1 VTPPAAPLLLV
12 TVGTD
17 HHPFDRL
24 VRWVDG
30 WLDGET
36 GQAAGLRCLM
46 QTGTSPRPGGSGG
59 PPGGSGGPRGGPP
72 VNRPGHAAQW
82 QAYLEF
88 DALQAAMR
96 DAAAVVC
103 HGGPGTILGARHVGA
118 VPIVVPR
125 RHRLGEHVD
134 DHQLAFC
141 RRLAADGG
149 VFLAE
154 TEAELHE
161 LLDRVAA
168 EPAAF
173 RAAAEHRGTATAV
186 RAFERLVDDLVAG
199 RPAAHGGLAPEEVP
213 R

>member
-1 VTPPAAPLLLV
+1 VTPAAGPLLLV

-30 WLDGET
+30 WLGT
-36 GQAAGLRCLM
+36 AGGRAAGLRCLM
-46 QTGTSPRPGGSGG
+46 QTGTSAQPGDASGA
-59 PPGGSGGPRGGPP
+59 
-72 VNRPGHAAQW
+72 HW

-88 DALQAAMR
+88 EALQAAMR

-103 HGGPGTILGARHVGA
+103 HGGPGTILGARHMGA

-125 RHRLGEHVD
+125 QHRLGEHVD
-134 DHQLAFC
+134 DHQVAFS
-141 RRLAADGG
+141 RRLAAEGS

-154 TEAELHE
+154 TEADLHG

-173 RAAAEHRGTATAV
+173 RALLEDRGTATAV

-199 RPAAHGGLAPEEVP
+199 RPPQEVP

>member
-1 VTPPAAPLLLV
+1 VTPGGPLLLV

-30 WLDGET
+30 WLDSPG
-36 GQAAGLRCLM
+36 GRAAGLRCLM
-46 QTGTSPRPGGSGG
+46 QTGTSAAPAGASGAV
-59 PPGGSGGPRGGPP
+59 R
-72 VNRPGHAAQW
+72 W

-88 DALQAAMR
+88 EALQAAMR

-103 HGGPGTILGARHVGA
+103 HGGPGTILGARHMGA

-125 RHRLGEHVD
+125 QHRLGEHVD
-134 DHQLAFC
+134 DHQVAFS
-141 RRLAADGG
+141 RRLAAEGS

-154 TEAELHE
+154 DEAGLRR

-173 RAAAEHRGTATAV
+173 RALAEQRGTATAV

-199 RPAAHGGLAPEEVP
+199 RPTPRPAAPKGVP

>member
-1 VTPPAAPLLLV
+1 LTPAAPLLLV

-30 WLDGET
+30 WLDGER
-36 GQAAGLRCLM
+36 GQAAGLRCRM
-46 QTGTSPRPGGSGG
+46 QTGTSA
-59 PPGGSGGPRGGPP
+59 PPTGRGTE
-72 VNRPGHAAQW
+72 W
-82 QAYLEF
+82 EAYLEF
-88 DALQAAMR
+88 EALQAAMR

-141 RRLAADGG
+141 RRLAGDGD

-154 TEAELHE
+154 TEAELHA
-161 LLDRVAA
+161 LLDRVAT

-173 RAAAEHRGTATAV
+173 RAPAEHRGTAAAV

-199 RPAAHGGLAPEEVP
+199 RPAAHGELAP
-213 R
+213 RGASR

>member
-1 VTPPAAPLLLV
+1 MTPPGGPLLLV

-30 WLDGET
+30 WLDSPG
-36 GQAAGLRCLM
+36 GRAPGLRCLL
-46 QTGTSPRPGGSGG
+46 QTGTSAAPAGESGAV
-59 PPGGSGGPRGGPP
+59 R
-72 VNRPGHAAQW
+72 W

-88 DALQAAMR
+88 EALQTAMR

-103 HGGPGTILGARHVGA
+103 HGGPGTILGARHMGA

-125 RHRLGEHVD
+125 QHRLGEHVD
-134 DHQLAFC
+134 DHQVAFS
-141 RRLAADGG
+141 RRLAAEGS

-154 TEAELHE
+154 SAADLRG
-161 LLDRVAA
+161 LLERVAV

-173 RAAAEHRGTATAV
+173 RASAEHRGTAAAV
-186 RAFERLVDDLVAG
+186 RVFERLVDDLVAG
-199 RPAAHGGLAPEEVP
+199 RPDPPRGLAPKEVP

>member
-1 VTPPAAPLLLV
+1 VTPQGGPLLLL

-30 WLDGET
+30 WLDSPG
-36 GQAAGLRCLM
+36 GRAAGLRCLM
-46 QTGTSPRPGGSGG
+46 QTGTSAAPAGESGAV
-59 PPGGSGGPRGGPP
+59 R
-72 VNRPGHAAQW
+72 W

-88 DALQAAMR
+88 EALQTAMR

-103 HGGPGTILGARHVGA
+103 HGGPGTILGARHMGA

-125 RHRLGEHVD
+125 QHRLGEHVD
-134 DHQLAFC
+134 DHQVAFS
-141 RRLAADGG
+141 RRLAAEGS

-154 TEAELHE
+154 DEAGLRR

-173 RAAAEHRGTATAV
+173 RAPAEQRGTATAV

-199 RPAAHGGLAPEEVP
+199 RPAPRQEVP

>member
-1 VTPPAAPLLLV
+1 LTPAAPLLLV

-30 WLDGET
+30 WLGSPG

-46 QTGTSPRPGGSGG
+46 QTGTSA
-59 PPGGSGGPRGGPP
+59 PPT
-72 VNRPGHAAQW
+72 GHAAQW
-82 QAYLEF
+82 EAYLEVE
-88 DALQAAMR
+88 ALQAAMR

-103 HGGPGTILGARHVGA
+103 HGGPGTILGARHLGA

-134 DHQLAFC
+134 DHQLAFS
-141 RRLAADGG
+141 RRLAGDGG

-154 TEAELHE
+154 TEAELHA

-168 EPAAF
+168 EPATF
-173 RAAAEHRGTATAV
+173 RAPAGHRGTAAAV

-199 RPAAHGGLAPEEVP
+199 RPAAHGELAPREIP

>member
-1 VTPPAAPLLLV
+1 VTPQGGPLLLV

-30 WLDGET
+30 WLDSPG
-36 GQAAGLRCLM
+36 GRAPGLRCLL
-46 QTGTSPRPGGSGG
+46 QTGTSAAPAGESGAV
-59 PPGGSGGPRGGPP
+59 R
-72 VNRPGHAAQW
+72 W

-88 DALQAAMR
+88 EALQTAMR

-103 HGGPGTILGARHVGA
+103 HGGPGTILGARHMGA

-125 RHRLGEHVD
+125 QHRLGEHVD
-134 DHQLAFC
+134 DHQVAFS
-141 RRLAADGG
+141 RRLAAEGS

-154 TEAELHE
+154 SEADLHG
-161 LLDRVAA
+161 LLDRVVA

-173 RAAAEHRGTATAV
+173 RAPAEHRGTATAV

-199 RPAAHGGLAPEEVP
+199 RPAPRREAARGVP